1 MKYVSFSLIA
11 SVLTLMER
19 DKIFTR
25 NLEGKMIEIGNWE
38 ARSSDGDAFVGV
50 PLTDSGL
57 LALRAG
63 RSSGKSDQQ
72 IFQDIH
78 HSRRP
83 RYKKHTMTLDDL
95 TTHQVLVIAHDL
107 LGEEIASLSRLSRT
121 DLIRLVKK
129 LATIKKVTIELDLS
143 L

>member
-1 MKYVSFSLIA
+1 
-11 SVLTLMER
+11 MER

-25 NLEGKMIEIGNWE
+25 DLQGKMIEIGNWE

-57 LALRAG
+57 LALKKGRA
-63 RSSGKSDQQ
+63 SGKSDRQ
-72 IFQDIH
+72 IFKDIH
-78 HSRRP
+78 PNRRP

-95 TTHQVLVIAHDL
+95 TTHQILVIANDL
-107 LGEEIASLSRLSRT
+107 LDEEIASLSRLSRT

-129 LATIKKVTIELDLS
+129 LASIKKVRIELDLN

>member
-1 MKYVSFSLIA
+1 
-11 SVLTLMER
+11 MER

-25 NLEGKMIEIGNWE
+25 DLEGKMIEIGNWE

-50 PLTDSGL
+50 PLSDSGL
-57 LALRAG
+57 LALNNG
-63 RSSGKSDQQ
+63 RSSGKSDRQ

-78 HSRRP
+78 RSRQP
-83 RYKKHTMTLDDL
+83 RYKKHIMTLDDL
-95 TTHQVLVIAHDL
+95 TTRQILVIAHDL
-107 LGEEIASLSRLSRT
+107 LEEEIASLSRMARA

-129 LATIKKVTIELDLS
+129 LALIKKVRIELDLN